1 MTSQSTGNQQGSNLV
16 FLCRTMYFAF
26 LSSEC
31 YNFNMRY
38 LGINRV
44 IGLCIACKERKC
56 MLNLKYIIAMRVMYR
71 NAHYQHNIVLRVSY
85 LYMNHRPGKIGVISK
100 RALFFFQTPY
110 RHIMA
115 SVHLP
120 QAQPNLPLP
129 LAYDISC
136 LTD

>member
-1 MTSQSTGNQQGSNLV
+1 
-16 FLCRTMYFAF
+16 
-26 LSSEC
+26 
-31 YNFNMRY
+31 
-38 LGINRV
+38 
-44 IGLCIACKERKC
+44 

-85 LYMNHRPGKIGVISK
+85 LYMITDLERLASYPNGPC
-100 RALFFFQTPY
+100 FFFQTPY

-115 SVHLP
+115 LVHLP